1 MYWMMLTPTGWQKIQ
16 LGGKPRAP
24 LWNWLHDRTQT
35 ANRSFFPG
43 ILHYL
48 LTMSDPIPSPLWN
61 LGFAKF
67 SFNSS
72 ALSSTLPQYAKGCVQ
87 DILKAPFEVRTFEA
101 IWCILDLGSLAQL
114 AFKLLVWT
122 LQPKTCLGSLA
133 RFKDLSSE
141 TGTTFC
147 LSHFPLPAYFIR
159 SKAMQIMKCKL
170 PGTGAAH
177 GKYEWIKT
185 SWNQSRWYRKV
196 FINKKQHWCRAQITL
211 VAMVNNQSIIEQK
224 PHSAWRILSKLN
236 CAPRGTGLL
245 GYCML
250 RLEVCT
256 TSPFQ
261 RLGRLQFLPNLRFT
275 TSAIVRDR

>member
-122 LQPKTCLGSLA
+122 LQHVFIGPLQGSFIWDWYHL
-133 RFKDLSSE
+133 LLV
-141 TGTTFC
+141 T
-147 LSHFPLPAYFIR
+147 LPFACIFHPIKSDANYE
-159 SKAMQIMKCKL
+159 MQI
-170 PGTGAAH
+170 TRNR
-177 GKYEWIKT
+177 
-185 SWNQSRWYRKV
+185 S
-196 FINKKQHWCRAQITL
+196 
-211 VAMVNNQSIIEQK
+211 
-224 PHSAWRILSKLN
+224 SAW
-236 CAPRGTGLL
+236 
-245 GYCML
+245 
-250 RLEVCT
+250 
-256 TSPFQ
+256 
-261 RLGRLQFLPNLRFT
+261 
-275 TSAIVRDR
+275 